1 MAAQTDLP
9 FVGRRDIFLN
19 SSERQNSEG
28 KTGAVRET
36 LPYMLLDKERGE
48 AAMEELSLEKFEEAS
63 ELVKQVTLE
72 TKLVYS
78 EYFSSQTGNKV
89 YFKPE
94 NMQYTGAYKIRGAY
108 YKIHTLTEEERK
120 KGLITASAGNHAQ
133 GVAYAARLAGV
144 KAVVVMPT
152 TTPLMKVNRTKSYGA
167 EVILEGDVFDEAC
180 AHVYKLAEEHGYTF
194 VHPFDDLDVATGQGT
209 IAMEIIKEL
218 PTVDYILVP
227 IGGGGLCTGVS
238 TLAKLLNPKIKIIG
252 VEPAGANCMQ
262 ESLRQGQVVSLPEV
276 STIADGTAVKR
287 PGEKL
292 FPYIQA
298 NVDDIITI
306 EDSELI
312 VAFLDMV
319 ENHKMIVENSGLL
332 TVAAL
337 KHLNV
342 QKKKIVSILSGGNM
356 DVITMSSIVQHGLI
370 QRDRVFTVSVLL
382 PDKPGELAKVSTLL
396 AEEQGNIIKL
406 EHNQFIS
413 INRNAAVELRI
424 TMEAFGTEHKNQIV
438 AALTNA
444 GYRPKLVK
452 FKGSYSEL

>member
-1 MAAQTDLP
+1 MD
-9 FVGRRDIFLN
+9 
-19 SSERQNSEG
+19 
-28 KTGAVRET
+28 
-36 LPYMLLDKERGE
+36 
-48 AAMEELSLEKFEEAS
+48 ELTLEKFEEAS
-63 ELVKQVTLE
+63 EIVKQVTLE

-78 EYFSSQTGNKV
+78 EYFSAQTGNRV

-94 NMQYTGAYKIRGAY
+94 NMQYTGAYKVRGAY
-108 YKIHTLTEEERK
+108 YKISTLSEEEKSR
-120 KGLITASAGNHAQ
+120 GLITASAGNHAQ

-144 KAVVVMPT
+144 KATVVMPT
-152 TTPLMKVNRTKSYGA
+152 TTPLIKVNRTKGYGA
-167 EVILEGDVFDEAC
+167 DVVLEGDVFDEAC
-180 AHVYKLAEEHGYTF
+180 AHAYKLAEEHGYTF
-194 VHPFDDLDVATGQGT
+194 VHPFDDLDVAAGQGS

-238 TLAKLLNPKIKIIG
+238 TLAKMLNPKIKVIG
-252 VEPAGANCMQ
+252 VEPAGASCMK
-262 ESLRQGQVVSLPEV
+262 ESLRQGKVVTLPQVN
-276 STIADGTAVKR
+276 TIADGTAVTR

-292 FPYIQA
+292 FPYIQE
-298 NVDDIITI
+298 NVDEIITI
-306 EDSELI
+306 DDNELI

-337 KHLNV
+337 KHIKAE
-342 QKKKIVSILSGGNM
+342 KKKVVSILSGGNM
-356 DVITMSSIVQHGLI
+356 DVITLSSIVQHGLI

-382 PDKPGELAKVSTLL
+382 PDKPGELARVSSLL
-396 AEEQGNIIKL
+396 AEQHGNIIKL

-438 AALTNA
+438 TALTDA

-452 FKGSYSEL
+452 VKGTYSEM

>member
-1 MAAQTDLP
+1 
-9 FVGRRDIFLN
+9 
-19 SSERQNSEG
+19 
-28 KTGAVRET
+28 
-36 LPYMLLDKERGE
+36 
-48 AAMEELSLEKFEEAS
+48 MEELTLEKFEEAS
-63 ELVKQVTLE
+63 ELVKDVTTE

-78 EYFSSQTGNKV
+78 EYFSARTGNKV
-89 YFKPE
+89 FFKPE
-94 NMQYTGAYKIRGAY
+94 NMQYTGAYKVRGAY
-108 YKIHTLTEEERK
+108 YKIHTLTEEEK
-120 KGLITASAGNHAQ
+120 SKGLITASAGNHAQ
-133 GVAYAARLAGV
+133 GVAYAAKLAGV
-144 KAVVVMPT
+144 KATVVMPT

-167 EVILEGDVFDEAC
+167 DVVLEGDVFDEAC
-180 AHVYKLAEEHGYTF
+180 DHAYKLADEFGYTF
-194 VHPFDDLDVATGQGT
+194 VHPFDDLDVATGHGT

-238 TLAKLLNPKIKIIG
+238 TLAKLLNPKIKVIG

-262 ESLRQGQVVSLPEV
+262 ASLKEGKVVGLPQVN
-276 STIADGTAVKR
+276 TIADGTAVKR

-292 FPYIQA
+292 FPYIQE
-298 NVDDIITI
+298 NVDGIITI

-370 QRDRVFTVSVLL
+370 ERDRVFTVSVLL
-382 PDKPGELAKVSTLL
+382 PDKPGELARVSALL
-396 AEEQGNIIKL
+396 AKEQGNIIKL

-424 TMEAFGTEHKNQIV
+424 TMEAFGTDHKNQIV
-438 AALTNA
+438 SALTSA

-452 FKGSYSEL
+452 FKGTYSEM

>member
-1 MAAQTDLP
+1 MD
-9 FVGRRDIFLN
+9 
-19 SSERQNSEG
+19 
-28 KTGAVRET
+28 
-36 LPYMLLDKERGE
+36 
-48 AAMEELSLEKFEEAS
+48 ELTLEKFEEAS
-63 ELVKQVTLE
+63 EIVKQVTLE

-78 EYFSSQTGNKV
+78 EYFSAQTGNRV

-94 NMQYTGAYKIRGAY
+94 NMQYTGAYKVRGAY
-108 YKIHTLTEEERK
+108 YKISTLSEEEKSR
-120 KGLITASAGNHAQ
+120 GLITASAGNHAQ

-144 KAVVVMPT
+144 KATVVMPT
-152 TTPLMKVNRTKSYGA
+152 TTPLIKVNRTKGYGA
-167 EVILEGDVFDEAC
+167 DVVLEGDVFDEAC
-180 AHVYKLAEEHGYTF
+180 AHAYRLAEEHGYTF
-194 VHPFDDLDVATGQGT
+194 VHPFDDLDVAAGQGS

-238 TLAKLLNPKIKIIG
+238 TFAKMLNPKIKVIG
-252 VEPAGANCMQ
+252 VEPAGAACMK
-262 ESLRQGQVVSLPEV
+262 ESLRQGKIVTLPQVN
-276 STIADGTAVKR
+276 TIADGTAVKR

-292 FPYIQA
+292 FPYIQE
-298 NVDDIITI
+298 NVDEIITI
-306 EDSELI
+306 DDNELI

-337 KHLNV
+337 KHIKAE
-342 QKKKIVSILSGGNM
+342 KKKVVSILSGGNM
-356 DVITMSSIVQHGLI
+356 DVITLSSIVQHGLI

-382 PDKPGELAKVSTLL
+382 PDKPGELARVSSLL
-396 AEEQGNIIKL
+396 AEQHGNIIKL

-438 AALTNA
+438 TALTDA

-452 FKGSYSEL
+452 VKGTYSEM

>member
-1 MAAQTDLP
+1 
-9 FVGRRDIFLN
+9 
-19 SSERQNSEG
+19 
-28 KTGAVRET
+28 
-36 LPYMLLDKERGE
+36 
-48 AAMEELSLEKFEEAS
+48 MEELTLEKFEEAS
-63 ELVKQVTLE
+63 DLVREVTTE

-94 NMQYTGAYKIRGAY
+94 NMQYTGAYKVRGAY
-108 YKIHTLTEEERK
+108 YKISTLSGDEK
-120 KGLITASAGNHAQ
+120 AKGLITASAGNHAQ
-133 GVAYAARLAGV
+133 GVAYAAKLAGV
-144 KAVVVMPT
+144 KATVVMPT

-167 EVILEGDVFDEAC
+167 EVVLEGDVFDEAC
-180 AHVYKLAEEHGYTF
+180 DYAYKLADEQGLTF
-194 VHPFDDLDVATGQGT
+194 VHPFDDLAVATGQGT

-262 ESLRQGQVVSLPEV
+262 ESLRQGQVTTLSEV
-276 STIADGTAVKR
+276 NTIADGTAVKR

-292 FPYIQA
+292 FPYIQE

-306 EDSELI
+306 DDSELI

-337 KHLNV
+337 KHMDV

-356 DVITMSSIVQHGLI
+356 EVITMSSIVQHGLI

-382 PDKPGELAKVSTLL
+382 PDKPGELARVSALL
-396 AEEQGNIIKL
+396 AKEQGNIIKL

-424 TMEAFGTEHKNQIV
+424 TLEAFGTEHKNQIV
-438 AALTNA
+438 AALTGA

-452 FKGSYSEL
+452 FKGTYSEM

>member
-1 MAAQTDLP
+1 
-9 FVGRRDIFLN
+9 
-19 SSERQNSEG
+19 
-28 KTGAVRET
+28 
-36 LPYMLLDKERGE
+36 
-48 AAMEELSLEKFEEAS
+48 MEELTLEKFEEAS
-63 ELVKQVTLE
+63 ELVKDVTTE

-78 EYFSSQTGNKV
+78 EYFPAQTGNKGF
-89 YFKPE
+89 FKPE
-94 NMQYTGAYKIRGAY
+94 NMQYTGAYKVRGAY
-108 YKIHTLTEEERK
+108 YKIHTLTEEEK
-120 KGLITASAGNHAQ
+120 SKGLITASAGNHAQ
-133 GVAYAARLAGV
+133 GVAYAAKLAGV
-144 KAVVVMPT
+144 KATVVMPT

-167 EVILEGDVFDEAC
+167 DVVLEGDVFDEAC
-180 AHVYKLAEEHGYTF
+180 DHAYKLAEEFGYTF

-238 TLAKLLNPKIKIIG
+238 TLAKLLNPKIKVIG

-262 ESLRQGQVVSLPEV
+262 VSLKEGKVVGLPQV
-276 STIADGTAVKR
+276 NTIADGTAVKR

-292 FPYIQA
+292 FPYIQE
-298 NVDDIITI
+298 NVDNIITI

-319 ENHKMIVENSGLL
+319 ENHKMVVENSGLL

-370 QRDRVFTVSVLL
+370 ERDRVFTVSVLL
-382 PDKPGELAKVSTLL
+382 PDKPGELARVSALL
-396 AEEQGNIIKL
+396 AKEQGNIIKL

-438 AALTNA
+438 SALTSA

-452 FKGSYSEL
+452 FKGTYSEM

>member
-1 MAAQTDLP
+1 
-9 FVGRRDIFLN
+9 
-19 SSERQNSEG
+19 
-28 KTGAVRET
+28 
-36 LPYMLLDKERGE
+36 
-48 AAMEELSLEKFEEAS
+48 MEELTLERFEEAS
-63 ELVKQVTLE
+63 ELVKDVTTE

-78 EYFSSQTGNKV
+78 EYFSAQTGNKV
-89 YFKPE
+89 FFKPE
-94 NMQYTGAYKIRGAY
+94 NMQYTGAYKVRGAY
-108 YKIHTLTEEERK
+108 YKIHTLTEEEK
-120 KGLITASAGNHAQ
+120 SKGLITASAGNHAQ
-133 GVAYAARLAGV
+133 GVAYAAKLAGV
-144 KAVVVMPT
+144 KATVVMPT

-167 EVILEGDVFDEAC
+167 DVVLEGDVFDEAC
-180 AHVYKLAEEHGYTF
+180 DHAYKLAEEFGYTF

-238 TLAKLLNPKIKIIG
+238 TLAKLLNPKIKVIG

-262 ESLRQGQVVSLPEV
+262 VSLKEGKVVGLPQV
-276 STIADGTAVKR
+276 NTIADGTAVKR

-292 FPYIQA
+292 FPYIQE
-298 NVDDIITI
+298 NVDNIITI

-319 ENHKMIVENSGLL
+319 ENHKMVVENSGLL

-370 QRDRVFTVSVLL
+370 ERDRVFTVSVLL
-382 PDKPGELAKVSTLL
+382 PNKPGELARVSALL
-396 AEEQGNIIKL
+396 AKEQGNIIKL

-438 AALTNA
+438 SALTSA

-452 FKGSYSEL
+452 FKGTYSEM